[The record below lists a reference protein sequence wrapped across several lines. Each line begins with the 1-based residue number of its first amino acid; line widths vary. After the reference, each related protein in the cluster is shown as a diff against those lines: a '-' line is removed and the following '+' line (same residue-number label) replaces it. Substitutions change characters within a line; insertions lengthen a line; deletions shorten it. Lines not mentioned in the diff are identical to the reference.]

1 MIFRRFAAL
10 GLALTVSACVSTDD
24 SGPKDLGDFRL
35 GYNIVQARTVKQ
47 GPFSRQVSDEQLTAA
62 LREAVAA
69 RLNRYD
75 GDGLYHIG
83 ISIGG
88 FVLAQPGIPLIYTPK
103 SALIFEVN
111 VYDNA
116 TGQRLNAEPKQITA
130 FEGIE
135 NVAPIVGSGIVRGAE
150 DQLANLVASGA
161 IQVER
166 WLAENPEWFTPEPGQ
181 TRVRIDRAQLDAR
194 AEAAIASS
202 MAEGT
207 PVSTPV
213 N

>member
-1 MIFRRFAAL
+1 MITRRLAVL
-10 GLALTVSACVSTDD
+10 GLALSLSACVATDD

-47 GPFSRQVSDEQLTAA
+47 GPFSREIPDEQLTGA
-62 LREAVAA
+62 LREAVGA

-75 GDGLYHIG
+75 GNGLYHIG

-103 SALIFEVN
+103 SVLIFEVN

-116 TGQRLNAEPKQITA
+116 TGQRLNDEPKQITA
-130 FEGIE
+130 FEGVE
-135 NVAPIVGSGIVRGAE
+135 NVAPIVGSGIVRGPDE
-150 DQLANLVASGA
+150 QLANLTAAGA

-166 WLAENPEWFTPEPGQ
+166 WLAENAEWFTPEPGRK
-181 TRVRIDRAQLDAR
+181 RVRIDRAQLDAR
-194 AEAAIASS
+194 AEAAIRDS
-202 MAEGT
+202 MAAT
-207 PVSTPV
+207 APV

>member
-1 MIFRRFAAL
+1 MITRRLAVL
-10 GLALTVSACVSTDD
+10 GLALTLSACVSTDE

-35 GYNIVQARTVKQ
+35 GYNIVQARTVTQ
-47 GPFSRQVSDEQLTAA
+47 GPFSREVSNQQITSA
-62 LREAVAA
+62 LREAVGA

-83 ISIGG
+83 IAVGG

-103 SALIFEVN
+103 SVLIFEVN

-116 TGQRLNAEPKQITA
+116 TGQRLNDEPKQITA

-150 DQLANLVASGA
+150 DQLANLAASGA

-166 WLAENPEWFTPEPGQ
+166 WLAENPDWFTPEPGQ

-194 AEAAIASS
+194 AEAAIRDS
-202 MAEGT
+202 MAT
-207 PVSTPV
+207 AAPA

>member
-1 MIFRRFAAL
+1 MITRRLAVL
-10 GLALTVSACVSTDD
+10 GFALTLSACVSTDE

-47 GPFSRQVSDEQLTAA
+47 GPFSREVSDEQITSA
-62 LREAVAA
+62 LREAVGA
-69 RLNRYD
+69 RLGRYD

-83 ISIGG
+83 ISVGG

-103 SALIFEVN
+103 SVLIFEVN

-150 DQLANLVASGA
+150 DQLANLAASGA

-166 WLAENPEWFTPEPGQ
+166 WLAENPDWFTPEPGQ

-194 AEAAIASS
+194 ADAAIRSS
-202 MAEGT
+202 MAT
-207 PVSTPV
+207 AAPA

>member
-1 MIFRRFAAL
+1 MMTRRLAVL
-10 GLALTVSACVSTDD
+10 GLALTLSACVSTDE

-47 GPFSRQVSDEQLTAA
+47 GPFSREVSDEQITSA
-62 LREAVAA
+62 LREAVGA

-83 ISIGG
+83 ISVGG

-103 SALIFEVN
+103 SVLIFEVN

-116 TGQRLNAEPKQITA
+116 TGQRLNDEPKQITA

-166 WLAENPEWFTPEPGQ
+166 WLAENSEWFTPEPGQ
-181 TRVRIDRAQLDAR
+181 RRVQIDRAQLDAR
-194 AEAAIASS
+194 AEAAIRESLAT
-202 MAEGT
+202 AT
-207 PVSTPV
+207 PA

>member
-1 MIFRRFAAL
+1 MITRRLAAL
-10 GLALTVSACVSTDD
+10 GLALTLSACVATDE

-47 GPFSRQVSDEQLTAA
+47 GPFSREISDEQLTTA
-62 LREAVAA
+62 LREAVGA

-75 GDGLYHIG
+75 GDGLYHVG
-83 ISIGG
+83 ISIAG
-88 FVLAQPGIPLIYTPK
+88 FVLAQPGIPLVYTPK
-103 SALIFEVN
+103 SVLIFEVN
-111 VYDNA
+111 IYDNA

-135 NVAPIVGSGIVRGAE
+135 NVAPIVGSGIVRGPE
-150 DQLANLVASGA
+150 EQLANLVAAGA

-166 WLAENPEWFTPEPGQ
+166 WLAQNAEWFTPEPGQ
-181 TRVRIDRAQLDAR
+181 KRVEIDRAQLDAR
-194 AEAAIASS
+194 AEAAVRSS
-202 MAEGT
+202 MA
-207 PVSTPV
+207 VAQPV